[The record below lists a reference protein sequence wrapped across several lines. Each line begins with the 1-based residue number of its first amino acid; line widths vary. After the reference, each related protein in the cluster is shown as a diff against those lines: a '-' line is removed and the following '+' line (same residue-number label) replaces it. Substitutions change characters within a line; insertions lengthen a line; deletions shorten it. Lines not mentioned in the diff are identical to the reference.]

1 MRRSRSKF
9 YTDVISCEPE
19 RTEKSSVAE
28 TEFEKQRGI
37 SRVELR
43 RGYAQVSIS
52 GINDAVDQGRLS
64 ALELMKNSGINIDF
78 LKFTPDGLSFL
89 VADADAGRVATELA
103 RFQVEI
109 SENRNVVLVH
119 AVNLRDEE
127 GLLARIVAKAIAT
140 GAAIDHLGDMHD
152 RLLIV
157 TSAEGADRIAK
168 QLQQEM
174 AGAAS

>member
-19 RTEKSSVAE
+19 LETKTNAAE

-43 RGYAQVSIS
+43 RGYAQVSID
-52 GINDAVDQGRLS
+52 GFVDQVDARRLE
-64 ALELMKNSGINIDF
+64 ALERVQRAAINIDF

-89 VADADAGRVATELA
+89 VASTDSGKVIAALGDISFEL
-103 RFQVEI
+103 
-109 SENRNVVLVH
+109 SEDRNVVLVH
-119 AVNLRDEE
+119 AVNMRDEE
-127 GLLARIVAKAIAT
+127 GLLARIVASAIAT
-140 GAAIDHLGDMHD
+140 GAPIDHLGDMHD

-157 TSAEGADRIAK
+157 TSA
-168 QLQQEM
+168 Q
-174 AGAAS
+174 GAAKISSELSKQISGVGA